1 MTEYAEKNDCI
12 RRDAAMDLV
21 DLYWQQAYNAHFSDA
36 ALRLGS
42 LYLDMED
49 IPAAAVRPVVT
60 CEECVWHVDDGC
72 HNCTKLGM
80 LCPDDAD
87 FYCKYG
93 RRPQCGTDMREE
105 S

>member
-1 MTEYAEKNDCI
+1 MMPEYTENNDCI
-12 RRDAAMDLV
+12 RRSAAMDLV

-49 IPAAAVRPVVT
+49 IPAADVRSVVT
-60 CEECVWHVDDGC
+60 CGECIHRHDPRRQMC
-72 HNCTKLGM
+72 
-80 LCPDDAD
+80 A
-87 FYCKYG
+87 G
-93 RRPQCGTDMREE
+93 RRPDFFCADGEKREE